1 MGVGTQTAE
10 ATLFLQFE
18 GDSEMEGALEV
29 KGSCKS
35 LDMFFGMCLISFVL
49 CLCWYDSCHKLWN
62 FSSLLSN
69 KSKLMV

>member
-35 LDMFFGMCLISFVL
+35 LDMLCVMCLITSFL
-49 CLCWYDSCHKLWN
+49 C
-62 FSSLLSN
+62 
-69 KSKLMV
+69 